1 MEKQTLGEK
10 TAEKL
15 LDMIHERGYTA
26 GDKLPTEMELCQL
39 LGAGR
44 NTVREALR
52 ILVSRNIVTIRQGAG
67 TFISEKNG
75 IPDDPLGFAMM
86 EDRRKLTRDL
96 LQIRVMLEP
105 PIAALAAQNA
115 DEEDIKKLE
124 EILLEVEDLIRRR
137 EDYSQKDS
145 QFHAQIAACS
155 HNTVMSNL
163 VPVIT
168 EGVRIF
174 ASTVRETEYVQ
185 TLASHRAIFRAIRE
199 KKAVEAQEAMTYHLM
214 YNQNR
219 YMDEE
224 KEDL

>member
-1 MEKQTLGEK
+1 
-10 TAEKL
+10 
-15 LDMIHERGYTA
+15 
-26 GDKLPTEMELCQL
+26 
-39 LGAGR
+39 
-44 NTVREALR
+44 
-52 ILVSRNIVTIRQGAG
+52 
-67 TFISEKNG
+67 
-75 IPDDPLGFAMM
+75 
-86 EDRRKLTRDL
+86 
-96 LQIRVMLEP
+96 
-105 PIAALAAQNA
+105 
-115 DEEDIKKLE
+115 
-124 EILLEVEDLIRRR
+124 
-137 EDYSQKDS
+137 
-145 QFHAQIAACS
+145 
-155 HNTVMSNL
+155 MSNL